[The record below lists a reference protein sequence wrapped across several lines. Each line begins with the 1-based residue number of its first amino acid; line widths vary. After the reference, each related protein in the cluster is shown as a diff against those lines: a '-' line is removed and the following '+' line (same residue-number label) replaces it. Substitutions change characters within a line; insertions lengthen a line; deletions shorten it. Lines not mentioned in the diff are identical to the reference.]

1 MRTQRKMEKTIKM
14 IDLLYK
20 IANGEEA
27 PKKIRYFGEEFKLA
41 KDNEYYS
48 VCSSRPLISYFGE
61 DYLRA
66 ELNDEVEILDEEE
79 FEDIKEIDTTG
90 FGVDKS
96 LTYDEVREHT
106 ANNIKLLADTIDK
119 LIKNQKKIIERLK

>member
-1 MRTQRKMEKTIKM
+1 MEKTIKM

-48 VCSSRPLISYFGE
+48 VHSSRPLISYFGE
-61 DYLRA
+61 DYLRD
-66 ELNDEVEILDEEE
+66 ELNDEVEIIDEEE
-79 FEDIKEIDTTG
+79 FEDIEEIETSYGGDCKHRI
-90 FGVDKS
+90 FESNGVS
-96 LTYDEVREHT
+96 YEVSPT
-106 ANNIKLLADTIDK
+106 MKNKINQ
-119 LIKNQKKIIERLK
+119 LIKNQKKIIERLNKEN